1 MAQILRMRTAWTGV
15 QGTPLLSTHYF
26 ERVDSGSAAS
36 AADAVA
42 ALWTGMESCID
53 NALDWTV
60 EPFVGVIDSATGT
73 LVGVDSIAG
82 GNSGSGASSS
92 ETLPFAS
99 QGLLTL
105 ATGAVVSGRILKGR
119 TFIPGPCEGNN
130 DHGVPDST
138 YLSTLSAAANDM
150 LTSPD
155 ATLLVWSR
163 AHGVAHEVV
172 TYDPWNQWAVL
183 RSRRD

>member
-26 ERVDSGSAAS
+26 TRVDSSSAAS

-42 ALWTGMESCID
+42 ALWSGMEDYID
-53 NALDWTV
+53 NALSWSV
-60 EPFVGVIDSATGT
+60 EPFVGVIDSATGA
-73 LVGVDSIAG
+73 LVGVDNTAG
-82 GNSGSGASSS
+82 GNAGDGASSS

-105 ATGAVVSGRILKGR
+105 ATGAVVNGRILKGR

-130 DHGVPDST
+130 DHGVPDAT
-138 YLSTLSAAANDM
+138 YKSALSAAATAM
-150 LTSPD
+150 LTTPD
-155 ATLLVWSR
+155 AELLVWSR
-163 AHGVAHEVV
+163 AHGVAHPV
-172 TYDPWNQWAVL
+172 TTFDPWDQWAVL